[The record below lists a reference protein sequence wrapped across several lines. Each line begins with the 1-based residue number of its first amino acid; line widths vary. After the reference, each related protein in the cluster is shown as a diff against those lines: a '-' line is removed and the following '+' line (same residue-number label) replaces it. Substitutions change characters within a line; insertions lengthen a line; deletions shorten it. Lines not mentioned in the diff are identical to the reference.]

1 MTEQIILRQT
11 WKDSSRGLRCTAHI
25 TKNFNTFTD
34 RSCGC
39 SGGGYDMGGT
49 SLAYV
54 LTKYT
59 PIIERAKNVGT
70 DTFYGLHFYNKKTNK
85 QHILY
90 EDGDKVY
97 IDGGCGKESIIRLA
111 EALEVRVS
119 NLGGGKSENSYL
131 ISWEEEETN
140 GHNN

>member
-11 WKDSSRGLRCTAHI
+11 WRDSAQGLRCTAHI
-25 TKNFNTFTD
+25 TKNFNSFTD

-70 DTFYGLHFYNKKTNK
+70 DTFYGLYFYNKKNHKFHTF
-85 QHILY
+85 Y
-90 EDGDKVY
+90 EEGDHTY
-97 IDGGCGKESIIRLA
+97 IDGACGKESMLKLA
-111 EALEVRVS
+111 NALDIHVS
-119 NLGGGKSENSYL
+119 NLGGGRNENTYL
-131 ISWEEEETN
+131 ISWEIA
-140 GHNN
+140 